1 MKLLY
6 DNCPNCFADLEHRA
20 VCPVCGFPVEKLMIN
35 PNVLS
40 PFTLLNDRYLL
51 GRVLGQ
57 GGFGITY
64 IAQDLRLGGLRAIK
78 EYLPVEYAKRNG
90 SQVIQKDNV
99 NNKVYEHGKQRF
111 LDEASTLVSLK
122 ENPTVV
128 DILDFFP
135 ENNTAYLVMEYL
147 DGMNLR
153 SEMHRFG
160 GKIESGYAKF
170 ILVMIASSMMEV
182 HRKGVLHRD
191 ISPENIFLTRSGDVK
206 LIDFGAARS
215 YISSQKNGL
224 SVLLK
229 PGFAPPEQYD
239 RYGQQGPWTDV
250 YSLAATFYYA
260 VSGQKL
266 ADSIFRQRDPR
277 IVPLSNLE
285 PSISDQTS
293 KVIKKALEL
302 DVRKR
307 YKDFGQFL
315 DELDIRYK
323 KEVPENRKEIRT
335 VKPMEKP
342 PLNTMERSN
351 LETVLLT
358 EREGESGGDK
368 HIPVASG
375 GKKKKRLFFGGK
387 KKGVPVVRITGGRK
401 AGVTVEVPAG
411 EVLKIGRSAQKCH
424 IALDYDSNISRVH
437 CLVRYNRRRGQFI
450 LLDFSSNNGTY
461 LAAGERLKPGIGYP
475 LEPGEYFYLVSEEN
489 MLQVDIEKR

>member
-6 DNCPNCFADLEHRA
+6 DNCPNCFASLEHNE
-20 VCPVCGFPVEKLMIN
+20 VCPICGFPLEKLIMN
-35 PNVLS
+35 PNVLP

-64 IAQDLRLGGLRAIK
+64 VAQDLRMGRLRAIK
-78 EYLPVEYAKRNG
+78 EYLPVEYAKRIG
-90 SQVIQKDNV
+90 VQVTRKDYV
-99 NNKVYEHGKQRF
+99 NNKVYEHGRQRF

-135 ENNTAYLVMEYL
+135 ANNTAYLVMEYL

-153 SEMHRFG
+153 SEMHRSG
-160 GKIESGYAKF
+160 GKIDAGYAKL
-170 ILVMIASSMMEV
+170 ILVTIASSMMEV

-191 ISPENIFLTRSGDVK
+191 ISPENIFLTKDGDIK

-215 YISSQKNGL
+215 YVSSQKNGL

-239 RYGQQGPWTDV
+239 RYGTQGPWTDV

-266 ADSIFRQRDPR
+266 ADSIFRQKDPR
-277 IVPLSNLE
+277 IVPLSKLE
-285 PSISDQTS
+285 PSVSEQTS

-307 YKDFGQFL
+307 YQDFGQFL
-315 DELDIRYK
+315 NELDIQYK
-323 KEVPENRKEIRT
+323 HAIQEDKKKAHT
-335 VKPMEKP
+335 KKTLEKP
-342 PLNTMERSN
+342 ALNTMERSN
-351 LETVLLT
+351 METVLLT
-358 EREGESGGDK
+358 GGESDGNK
-368 HIPVASG
+368 YISAAPS
-375 GKKKKRLFFGGK
+375 GKKKRRFLFGGK
-387 KKGVPVVRITGGRK
+387 KKGVPVVRIMGGRK
-401 AGVTVEVPAG
+401 AGITAEIRPG
-411 EVLKIGRSAQKCH
+411 EVLKIGRSVQKCH

-437 CLVRYNRRRGQFI
+437 CLLRYNRHKGQFI

-461 LAAGERLKPGIGYP
+461 LATGERLKPNIGYP
-475 LEPGEYFYLVSEEN
+475 LDPGECFYLVSEGN